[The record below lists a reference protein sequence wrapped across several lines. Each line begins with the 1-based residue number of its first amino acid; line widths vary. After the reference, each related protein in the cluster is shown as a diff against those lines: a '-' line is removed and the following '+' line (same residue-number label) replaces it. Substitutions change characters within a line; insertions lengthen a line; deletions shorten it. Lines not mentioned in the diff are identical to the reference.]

1 MSVDTVPIS
10 PSNVTMPTAATS
22 EAAIRQAIS
31 GYLGGMAGAIEG
43 LGESMVVIDAGPC
56 GWTTVSKFGLD
67 GVTLAEPSPPSIDVI
82 TVDSIEFQGVPP
94 SSPIPPID
102 PGYPP
107 PFNIPDPGISIPE
120 VPSTDWP
127 VLTQDPPPLS
137 TIIIP
142 GAPEINLPPVPS
154 IDDISIPAP
163 PEYSIPTW
171 DEEAPIFDLTPP
183 EPILSWAE
191 EEYTSDLKNKLSEKL
206 YDQIVEGGSG
216 LNEVTEQAIYDRAV
230 SRQREEEEIKYNET
244 LNYFASR
251 GFVMPPGGLAGA
263 LLEIE
268 NAILQ
273 AREDLNNDILVQQS
287 KLAQENT
294 HFMMDQGRQW
304 EGSLMSYFNEVQNR
318 GFQAAVAVIDVVLKS
333 FEAGVEAYRAQLDV
347 YKTKA
352 QVHVSLI
359 QAEQVKAE
367 LYKAQIAAVE
377 ASVDVQK
384 AYIEAYRVQVESIRA
399 LIELY
404 KAEMEGANLQAQIDL
419 NKIRSYQALVQ
430 AFAAEVDAVTSQY
443 EAYKAQIQGEVA
455 KAQAYQSRVEAYTAE
470 VESYK
475 ARAQVSLATAQID
488 TERVRAEVET
498 YKGYVD
504 KYRADSE
511 VVVAKAEAE
520 ARVGQLTVAAYDA
533 ESRNYVGE
541 LSAMAQAY
549 DAAVNEAR
557 YLVEICIKQHDIA
570 MREAGMAFEQQM
582 TTLRAA
588 AHIQGMIDAATISVN
603 SISLHTGHNFN
614 ESHSFSEAHSTQ
626 TITQSI
632 TQDHLLVQ
640 HIYEHSS

>member
-1 MSVDTVPIS
+1 MSVETVPII
-10 PSNVTMPTAATS
+10 PSSVTMPTAASS
-22 EAAIRQAIS
+22 EAAIRQAIAEYVGS
-31 GYLGGMAGAIEG
+31 MGGAIES
-43 LGESMVVIDAGPC
+43 LGESVVSIGAGPC

-82 TVDSIEFQGVPP
+82 TVDGIEFQGVPP
-94 SSPIPPID
+94 SAPVPPVD
-102 PGYPP
+102 PGDPP
-107 PFNIPDPGISIPE
+107 PFNIPDPGIEIPE
-120 VPSTDWP
+120 IPPTEWP
-127 VLTQDPPPLS
+127 ILTQDPPSLS

-163 PEYSIPTW
+163 PEYSVPTW
-171 DEEAPIFDLTPP
+171 DEDAPVFDLTPP
-183 EPILSWAE
+183 EPILSWTE
-191 EEYTSDLKNKLSEKL
+191 QEYISDLKSKLSEKL

-216 LNEVTEQAIYDRAV
+216 LDEATEQAIYDRAL
-230 SRQREEEEIKYNET
+230 SRQREEEEAKYNET

-287 KLAQENT
+287 NLAQANT
-294 HFMMDQGRQW
+294 HFMIDQGRQW

-318 GFQAAVAVIDVVLKS
+318 GFQAAVAVIDVVLKV
-333 FEAGVEAYRAQLDV
+333 FEAGVEAYKAQLEV
-347 YKTKA
+347 YRTKA

-404 KAEMEGANLQAQIDL
+404 KAEMEGANIQAQVDL
-419 NKIRSYQALVQ
+419 NKIRSYQGLVQ
-430 AFAAEVDAVTSQY
+430 AFAAEVEAITSQY

-455 KAQAYQSRVEAYTAE
+455 KAQAYQARVEAYTAE

-475 ARAQVSLATAQID
+475 ARAQVSLTTAQID
-488 TERVRAEVET
+488 TERVRAEVDT

-549 DAAVNEAR
+549 DAAVDEAR
-557 YLVEICIKQHDIA
+557 HLVEICIKQHDIA
-570 MREAGMAFEQQM
+570 MREAGMAHEQAM
-582 TTLRAA
+582 TTTRAQ
-588 AHIQGMIDAATISVN
+588 AHIQGMIAAATISVN
-603 SISLHTGHNFN
+603 SISLHTGHNYN
-614 ESHSFSEAHSTQ
+614 ESHSFAESHSTQ
-626 TITQSI
+626 TVNQHLR
-632 TQDHLLVQ
+632 QDHLLVQ
-640 HIYEHSS
+640 HIWEHSE